1 MIERV
6 SSPEATEADA
16 ADERFSLR
24 PERLEN
30 FTGQD
35 RLVSNMKVFIQAAVK
50 RGEPLDHTLLC
61 GPPGLGKT
69 TFAQIIA
76 REMNANL
83 RATSAPVI
91 EKSGDMASILSSLK
105 KGDIFFIDEI
115 HRLKPVIEEVLYS
128 AMEDFSLDI
137 QLGQGMT
144 AKTVKIAIPPFTLV
158 GATTKPGALTRPLMS
173 RFGIVNQFEFY
184 ELPHLRTIA
193 RVNAERLGILM
204 DESGVE
210 EIARRSRGTPRIL
223 NRILRRVRD
232 FAEVG
237 KAPRIDQ
244 AVADHALS
252 QMHIDSL
259 GLDAMD
265 RKILQIL
272 IKNFGGGPVGVDNL
286 ATSLGEDRETIEDIY
301 EPYLIQIGFLKRSPR
316 GRLVTREAYKYL
328 KIETNPSL
336 FDAEDLGQGTVG
348 IHSETPKH

>member
-6 SSPEATEADA
+6 TSPEETEGDKQ
-16 ADERFSLR
+16 DERFSLR

-35 RLVSNMKVFIQAAVK
+35 RLVANMKVFIQAAVK

-105 KGDIFFIDEI
+105 KGDVFFIDEI

-193 RVNAERLGILM
+193 KTNAERLGILM
-204 DESGVE
+204 DASGVE

-237 KAPRIDQ
+237 KAARIDQ

-265 RKILQIL
+265 RKILHIL
-272 IKNFGGGPVGVDNL
+272 VKNFGGGPVGVDNL

-328 KIETNPSL
+328 KIEMNPTL
-336 FDAEDLGQGTVG
+336 FDTAQDPENSPRDL
-348 IHSETPKH
+348 